1 MITLHLVRKSSPAV
15 LLASVCFAA
24 SAFAT
29 NRLPPITVLAPV
41 SKVVVG
47 RSTIGVPIEETTLK
61 RRVSYADLDL
71 TTYAGATELK
81 RRVREA
87 AREACTKLD
96 SLYPY
101 EDRQVPACISDAVAA
116 ASRQVNDAIAR
127 ARRLANAR

>member
-1 MITLHLVRKSSPAV
+1 MSTLHFIRKSGPAV
-15 LLASVCFAA
+15 LLANVCLVA

-29 NRLPPITVLAPV
+29 NRLPPITVQAPV

-47 RSTIGVPIEETTLK
+47 RSTIGVPIEETTVK

-101 EDRQVPACISDAVAA
+101 EDRQAPSCVSDAIAA

-127 ARRLANAR
+127 AQRLANAR